1 MKKIFF
7 IISAI
12 TMLFG
17 TANASSA
24 QIKISTPNV
33 NIDINEEQ
41 LNEIISEV
49 ADALCECNITIN
61 GKSINEYDNDDTP
74 NRIKGSGKIISK
86 TIPAISY
93 DAIKASRGA
102 RVVVEEREDENI
114 IIRADD
120 NLMPYVVV
128 RKEGKSLRVTI
139 DDNVKTAT
147 NITLEVYLPKNTE
160 INELTATSAATIN
173 VRPTIQSRSLS
184 LDATSAAKINFAK
197 AEVEFF
203 DADAAS
209 SAKVSGT
216 LKSNDCYLEASS
228 ASEIDLTLLA
238 VLCSADA
245 SSAAKISLSGETAK
259 FEADASSAAKIS
271 ATKLTVRTEA
281 ECDASSAAKIS
292 VNAIKR
298 LDAEASSGAVVT
310 YVPAD
315 DLVKSIKQSSGGRVK
330 TEY

>member
-1 MKKIFF
+1 
-7 IISAI
+7 
-12 TMLFG
+12 MLFG

-24 QIKISTPNV
+24 QIKISTPNI
-33 NIDINEEQ
+33 NINEEQ

-49 ADALCECNITIN
+49 ADALHECDIIIN
-61 GKSINEYDNDDTP
+61 GKSINEYDNNNTP

-102 RVVVEEREDENI
+102 RVVVEEREDNNI

-120 NLMPYVVV
+120 NIMPYVVV
-128 RKEGKSLRVTI
+128 RKEGNSLRVTI
-139 DDNVKTAT
+139 DDNVKTTT

-160 INELTATSAATIN
+160 INELTASSAATIN
-173 VRPTIQSRSLS
+173 VRPTIQGRSLS
-184 LDATSAAKINFAK
+184 IDAASAAKINFAK

-209 SAKVSGT
+209 SAKISGT
-216 LKSNDCYLEASS
+216 LKCNDCYLEASS
-228 ASEIDLTLLA
+228 ASDIDLTLLA

-245 SSAAKISLSGETAK
+245 SSAAKIDLSGETAK

-271 ATKLTVRTEA
+271 ASKLTVRTEA
-281 ECDASSAAKIS
+281 ECEASSAAKIS
-292 VNAIKR
+292 VNAIKK
-298 LDAEASSGAVVT
+298 LDAEASSGAVVS
-310 YVPAD
+310 YIPVD
-315 DLVKSIKQSSGGRVK
+315 DLVKKIKQSSGGRVK

>member
-1 MKKIFF
+1 MKKIIFALIAVLF
-7 IISAI
+7 CVTNISAI
-12 TMLFG
+12 TL
-17 TANASSA
+17 
-24 QIKISTPNV
+24 NV
-33 NIDINEEQ
+33 
-41 LNEIISEV
+41 
-49 ADALCECNITIN
+49 
-61 GKSINEYDNDDTP
+61 DNDIYVNNTP
-74 NRIKGSGKIISK
+74 NRIKGSGNIITK
-86 TIPAISY
+86 DIPAIAY

-102 RVVVEEREDENI
+102 RVVVEEREDNNI
-114 IIRADD
+114 IIKADD
-120 NLMPYVVV
+120 NIMPYVVV
-128 RKEGKSLRVTI
+128 RKEGNSLRVTI
-139 DDNVKTAT
+139 DDNVKTTT
-147 NITLEVYLPKNTE
+147 NITLEVYLPKNTQ
-160 INELTATSAATIN
+160 INELTASSAATIN
-173 VRPTIQSRSLS
+173 VRPTIQGRSLS
-184 LDATSAAKINFAK
+184 IDAASAAKINFSK

-209 SAKVSGT
+209 SAKISGT
-216 LKSNDCYLEASS
+216 LKCNDCYLEASS
-228 ASEIDLTLLA
+228 ASDIDLTLLA

-298 LDAEASSGAVVT
+298 LDAEASSGAVVS